1 MAERRGTDKDGKCMN
16 MLAVLIAE
24 YLAKDATN
32 EEICEMIQFFSIIST
47 SLRTYMC

>member
-1 MAERRGTDKDGKCMN
+1 MADKSKNKDDSRCMN

-32 EEICEMIQFFSIIST
+32 EELREMIQFFSIIST